1 MQNKLDPTYRSAVQ
15 AIKEA
20 ILASQYSAVRMINQ
34 KQLALYYGIGKYI
47 SENSRKGHW
56 GTNAI
61 ENISAQLSIELPGL
75 KGFSSRNLKLMRQFY
90 ESWAQ
95 LMDERLVKTAAMAAE
110 MEEANMAAV
119 AAETKSSYIIDM
131 NFAKVTP
138 FEGTEMTWADFLSI
152 GFTHHT
158 EILTKTSSVEQR
170 AFYVHQTALNHWDK
184 YTLREM
190 LKADVYTHQSS
201 MPNNFAQTLP
211 RKKQSLRAIEMFKD
225 EYMLDFVNVEQLGE
239 NEDDIDE
246 AVIEK
251 HIILNIK
258 NFIME
263 FGRSFTFKGSQ
274 VHYDKLGHDHWVD
287 LLFFNR
293 ELQSLVVVELKKG
306 AFKPAYLGQ
315 LAAYLRIL
323 DDEERLPN
331 ENPSIGIILCKDADR
346 AYVEYVLQDYQ
357 KPMGVATYKWR
368 TERLKELLPDENQLK
383 ELL

>member
-90 ESWAQ
+90 ESWAP
-95 LMDERLVKTAAMAAE
+95 LMDERLVKTAAAAAE

-119 AAETKSSYIIDM
+119 AAETKSSDMIDM
-131 NFAKVTP
+131 NFGKVTP

-190 LKADVYTHQSS
+190 LKADVYTHQSL

-331 ENPSIGIILCKDADR
+331 ENPSIGIILCKDADK

-357 KPMGVATYKWR
+357 KPMGVATYKLR

>member
-90 ESWAQ
+90 ESWAP
-95 LMDERLVKTAAMAAE
+95 LMDKRHVKSAAAAAE

-119 AAETKSSYIIDM
+119 AAETKSSDMIDM
-131 NFAKVTP
+131 NFGKVTP

-211 RKKQSLRAIEMFKD
+211 RKKQSND
-225 EYMLDFVNVEQLGE
+225 
-239 NEDDIDE
+239 
-246 AVIEK
+246 
-251 HIILNIK
+251 
-258 NFIME
+258 
-263 FGRSFTFKGSQ
+263 
-274 VHYDKLGHDHWVD
+274 
-287 LLFFNR
+287 
-293 ELQSLVVVELKKG
+293 
-306 AFKPAYLGQ
+306 
-315 LAAYLRIL
+315 
-323 DDEERLPN
+323 
-331 ENPSIGIILCKDADR
+331 
-346 AYVEYVLQDYQ
+346 
-357 KPMGVATYKWR
+357 
-368 TERLKELLPDENQLK
+368 
-383 ELL
+383 

>member
-1 MQNKLDPTYRSAVQ
+1 MQTKLDPTYRSAVQ

-20 ILASQYSAVRMINQ
+20 ILASQYSAVRIINQ
-34 KQLALYYGIGKYI
+34 KQLALYYGIGRYI
-47 SENSRKGHW
+47 SENSRQGHW

-61 ENISAQLSIELPGL
+61 ENISAQLSVELPGL
-75 KGFSSRNLKLMRQFY
+75 KGFSARNLKLMRQFY
-90 ESWAQ
+90 EAWAP
-95 LMDERLVKTAAMAAE
+95 LMEEHQVKSAAAAAE
-110 MEEANMAAV
+110 KEDLNMAAV
-119 AAETKSSYIIDM
+119 AAETGYSGMIDL
-131 NFAKVTP
+131 NFGMVTP
-138 FEGTEMTWADFLSI
+138 IDGAEMTWTDFLSI
-152 GFTHHT
+152 GFTHHM

-184 YTLREM
+184 YTLRDM
-190 LKADVYTHQSS
+190 LRADVYSHQSL

-225 EYMLDFVNVEQLGE
+225 EYMLDFINVEQLGE
-239 NEDDIDE
+239 NEEDIDE

-315 LAAYLRIL
+315 LASYLRIL

-331 ENPSIGIILCKDADR
+331 ENPSIGIILCKDADK

-357 KPMGVATYKWR
+357 KPMGVATYKLR

-383 ELL
+383 NLL